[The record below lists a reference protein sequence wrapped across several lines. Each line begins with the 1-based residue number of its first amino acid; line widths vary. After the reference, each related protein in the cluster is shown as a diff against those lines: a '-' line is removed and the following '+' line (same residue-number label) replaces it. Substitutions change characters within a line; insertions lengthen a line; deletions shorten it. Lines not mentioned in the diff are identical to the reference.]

1 MYKMLVTI
9 TCNSDDSKGGFAMN
23 TEVLSFNTAS
33 EANCAYDLIEKKY
46 PKHAV
51 YATAVRLYAWGE

>member
-9 TCNSDDSKGGFAMN
+9 TCTEPGGVSLGMN
-23 TEVLSFNTAS
+23 TEVLQFNNIA
-33 EANCAYDLIEKKY
+33 EANRAYDLIEKKY

-51 YATAVRLYAWGE
+51 YATAVKLYGE

>member
-9 TCNSDDSKGGFAMN
+9 TCTEPGGVSLGMN